1 MISQNKLADNIMKET
16 KIHDLIPD
24 DVVLTAKDYII
35 NQLGGFEKFAEYGL
49 I

>member
-24 DVVLTAKDYII
+24 DKNF
-35 NQLGGFEKFAEYGL
+35 NQGTEYGAHL
-49 I
+49 IEESLLSTRIS